1 MPEETAVE
9 VESTND
15 GEEKGFSD
23 AAAFFGKDEAPAPT
37 PTPAPAP
44 EAAKEPEEEPEPV
57 AAEAAKEKTEPEQV
71 EEEFIEFSGKQKERF
86 NSVYGALKRKEREE
100 AEYQRKIADYERQLQ
115 SFRYQQQTVAPQQP
129 VTQPQPFAQNKPKLA
144 DFETADQWADAVT
157 DWATRKVEQATM
169 SRLEVQSAQQE
180 AEQHHQSTQQKYND
194 FINGKIAEGQKKFG
208 PREFNEA
215 AKDIVEFAPHRSTMY
230 NALFDLDH
238 FPEVVLHL
246 AKNLPEADRISSL
259 RPYDQVYE
267 LKALEKR
274 LALATKQQTKLPTKV
289 EAPGAGEEPTKP
301 SASVAKLRQAAKASG
316 DLRQWGAV
324 FQADPTL

>member
-1 MPEETAVE
+1 MPDETAVE

-23 AAAFFGKDEAPAPT
+23 AAAFFGKDEAPT
-37 PTPAPAP
+37 PTPKPAPAQ
-44 EAAKEPEEEPEPV
+44 EAPKEPEEEPEP
-57 AAEAAKEKTEPEQV
+57 AETAKEKTEPEQV
-71 EEEFIEFSGKQKERF
+71 KEEFVEYSGKQKERF

-115 SFRYQQQTVAPQQP
+115 SFRYQQQPVAPQP
-129 VTQPQPFAQNKPKLA
+129 TAVQPQLFAEPKPKLA
-144 DFETADQWADAVT
+144 DSETADQWADAVT
-157 DWATRKVEQATM
+157 DWTTRKVEQATM
-169 SRLEVQSAQQE
+169 SRLEVQRAQQE
-180 AEQHHQSTQQKYND
+180 ADQHHQSTQQRYND
-194 FINGKIAEGQKKFG
+194 FINGRIGEGQKKFG
-208 PREFNEA
+208 LREFNEA

-238 FPEVVLHL
+238 FPEVVFHL
-246 AKNLPEADRISSL
+246 SKNLPEADRISSL

-274 LALATKQQTKLPTKV
+274 LALATKQQPKLPTKV

>member
-1 MPEETAVE
+1 MPDETV
-9 VESTND
+9 VESISD
-15 GEEKGFSD
+15 GEEQGFSD
-23 AAAFFGKDEAPAPT
+23 AAAFFDKDEAPP

-44 EAAKEPEEEPEPV
+44 EVAKEPEEEPEPV

-100 AEYQRKIADYERQLQ
+100 TEYQRKIADYERQLQ
-115 SFRYQQQTVAPQQP
+115 SFRYQQQTVAPQPP
-129 VTQPQPFAQNKPKLA
+129 VAPQQFAEQKPKLA

-169 SRLEVQSAQQE
+169 SRLEVQRAQQE

-246 AKNLPEADRISSL
+246 SKNLPEADRISSL

-274 LALATKQQTKLPTKV
+274 LALATKQQPKLPTKV

-301 SASVAKLRQAAKASG
+301 SAAVAKLRQAAKASG